1 MQAIVVPN
9 ITDAEWEVMRV
20 IWTNQP
26 VTSKYIIAVLEE
38 KMDWKAATIKTL
50 IGRLVEKG
58 AVAAEPDGKRY
69 LYSALVS
76 EEKSN
81 YERAESVFTD
91 ICNKK
96 VGSTL
101 AALLENATLSHEDVA
116 LLEEALRRKKAEA
129 VEEVPCNCAE
139 GQCDCAHHH
148 NHEAERK

>member
-1 MQAIVVPN
+1 METTIVST

-38 KMDWKAATIKTL
+38 KKQWKAATIKTL

-58 AVAAEPDGKRY
+58 AVTAQPDGKRY
-69 LYSALVS
+69 LYSANVS
-76 EEKSN
+76 EEESN
-81 YERAESVFTD
+81 YDRAESVLAE

-101 AALLENATLSHEDVA
+101 AALLEHALLSHEDVA
-116 LLEEALRRKKAEA
+116 LLEKVLHQKKAEA

-148 NHEAERK
+148 QHDAEK